1 MFQPFN
7 LFSCFVLVNPVV
19 IWNTNFDFEL
29 YSQAGTL
36 NDLIFGVLLM
46 ISLSEHTFL
55 GTLDHKNEFSFLVTS
70 TFEKVKLLVSIF
82 FFNFVENSW

>member
-36 NDLIFGVLLM
+36 NDLVFGVLLI

-55 GTLDHKNEFSFLVTS
+55 GTLDHKNVCSFFVIS
-70 TFEKVKLLVSIF
+70 ISEKFKLLVSI
-82 FFNFVENSW
+82 

>member
-36 NDLIFGVLLM
+36 NDLVFGVLL
-46 ISLSEHTFL
+46 IIFLSEHTFL
-55 GTLDHKNEFSFLVTS
+55 GTLNHKNEFSFFVIS
-70 TFEKVKLLVSIF
+70 ISEKFKLLVSI
-82 FFNFVENSW
+82 